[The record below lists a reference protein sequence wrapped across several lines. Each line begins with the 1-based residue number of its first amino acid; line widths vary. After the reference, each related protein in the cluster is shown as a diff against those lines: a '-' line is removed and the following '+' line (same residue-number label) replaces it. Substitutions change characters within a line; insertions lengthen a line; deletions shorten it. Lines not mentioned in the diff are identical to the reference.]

1 MAGRIDGWLR
11 RRLKRCSRVARS
23 CGLRLRQWRFPGAG
37 RRNESSSDSGPEGTI
52 ESTTPPRQIVR
63 MAASAT
69 WSAAAI
75 LGGGIIG
82 LAYPPRCLGC
92 GERLF
97 DVRSLLCLTC
107 FHGIDR
113 ASAQE
118 VDARLER
125 LPQAR
130 SVLDFV
136 VCLWIFDKGGAIQ
149 AIHQSLKYGNRPSYG
164 ITLGEPLGATYV
176 EACPEAGSVD
186 LIMPIPLHRSR
197 LHERGYNQSLM
208 LAHGV
213 GTIVGAPVNSD
224 ILIRPRP
231 TQTQTALRRANRWAN
246 LEGAFTVATHDRVNG
261 LHVLLIDDVL
271 TTGSTAGAAAKVLRE
286 AGAGRVD
293 VATLAMART

>member
-1 MAGRIDGWLR
+1 M
-11 RRLKRCSRVARS
+11 
-23 CGLRLRQWRFPGAG
+23 
-37 RRNESSSDSGPEGTI
+37 I
-52 ESTTPPRQIVR
+52 ESTAPASRILR
-63 MAASAT
+63 MAASVIR
-69 WSAAAI
+69 SVAAI

-125 LPQAR
+125 LPQAH
-130 SVLDFV
+130 SVLECV

-149 AIHQSLKYGNRPSYG
+149 AVHQALKYGNRPSYG

-176 EACPEAGSVD
+176 EDCPDAGSVD
-186 LIMPIPLHRSR
+186 LIIPIPLHRSR
-197 LHERGYNQSLM
+197 MHERGYNQSLM

-213 GTIVGAPVNSD
+213 GTIVCAPVKSD
-224 ILIRPRP
+224 VLIRPRP

-246 LEGAFTVATHDRVNG
+246 LEGAFTVAKHERVTG

-286 AGAGRVD
+286 AGARRVD
-293 VATLAMART
+293 AATLAMART